1 MAKFMTRS
9 SSRPKS
15 ISSQSKQDVELYSRA
30 CGLVNPKSGIAND
43 YLNVMNEISML
54 VENYPAMP
62 EFYDSIVEWK
72 ATGYTEYFQKSNL
85 PGRDIALKSWEIT
98 RTELREA
105 FEKLIFEMDALAGK
119 AKSKI
124 TSHAARH
131 LDDLAIQDICADL
144 AESMRGCIMR
154 ATHIVNNGSV
164 WPIDDAQA
172 RADMIMQQRQTRGRR
187 RIDRH

>member
-1 MAKFMTRS
+1 MS
-9 SSRPKS
+9 LPSRPKNES
-15 ISSQSKQDVELYSRA
+15 ELHSRA
-30 CGLVNPKSGIAND
+30 CALVNPKSGIAND
-43 YLNVMNEISML
+43 YLNVLNEISML

-85 PGRDIALKSWEIT
+85 PGRDIALKSWAIT
-98 RTELREA
+98 RFELRDA
-105 FEKLIFEMDALAGK
+105 FEKLITEMDTLALK

-124 TSHAARH
+124 TSHAERR

-164 WPIDDAQA
+164 LPIDDAQA
-172 RADMIMQQRQTRGRR
+172 RADAIMQPRQTRGRR
-187 RIDRH
+187 KVDQH